1 MLTTNAH
8 IADAARWTPGRTKGI
23 KRFLLYILSR
33 TVCTALPAILIAL
46 FVNVFLVQAMVV
58 HGPSMKPNLTYNQRV
73 IVDKVTYHLIHGP
86 RRGDV
91 VIVYRP
97 EESEMLVKRAV
108 ALPGETVAVLNGQVF
123 INDQPLDEPWA
134 ICQGG
139 LDYPPTRVP
148 SQHVFVL
155 GDNREVSR
163 DSRYFGPV
171 PIEQIGGK
179 VRFTIWPLDRVGPMN
194 S

>member
-1 MLTTNAH
+1 MLTTNARV
-8 IADAARWTPGRTKGI
+8 ANTTRWTPGRTKGV
-23 KRFLLYILSR
+23 KRCLLHALSR
-33 TVCTALPAILIAL
+33 TACTVVPAVLIAL

-58 HGPSMKPNLTYNQRV
+58 HGPSMTPNLTYNQRV
-73 IVDKVTYHLIHGP
+73 IVDKITYHLFHGP

-91 VIVYRP
+91 VIVCRP
-97 EESEMLVKRAV
+97 EEDELLVKRTV
-108 ALPGETVAVLNGQVF
+108 ALPGETVAVFNGQVF

-134 ICQGG
+134 TRQGG

-148 SQHVFVL
+148 PQHVFVL

-179 VRFTIWPLDRVGPMN
+179 VRFTIWPLDRIGLIN

>member
-1 MLTTNAH
+1 MLTTNAR
-8 IADAARWTPGRTKGI
+8 IADAARWTPRKTKGI

-97 EESEMLVKRAV
+97 EDGEMLVKRAV

-123 INDQPLDEPWA
+123 INNQPLDEPWA
-134 ICQGG
+134 TCQGG

>member
-1 MLTTNAH
+1 MMTTNAR
-8 IADAARWTPGRTKGI
+8 ITDAARWTTKRARGTT
-23 KRFLLYILSR
+23 RFLLRALSR

-46 FVNVFLVQAMVV
+46 FVNVFLAQAMIV

-73 IVDKVTYHLIHGP
+73 IVDKVTYPLLHSP

-91 VIVYRP
+91 VIVDRP
-97 EESEMLVKRAV
+97 EEGELLVKRAV

-123 INDQPLDEPWA
+123 INGQPLDEPWA
-134 ICQGG
+134 TCQGG
-139 LDYPPTRVP
+139 LNYPPTPVP
-148 SQHVFVL
+148 AQHVFVL